1 MKNKASKKK
10 SANKKNKQH
19 EVASGKAEH
28 LAPKTMSKTK
38 ERVFQVIALLIPLI
52 FFVVLEL
59 SLRIVG
65 YGQSMPLFIENPSA
79 PQYMLPRPDVV
90 KRYFPKGKDSPT
102 VTIEVNF
109 FKKEKPVDGLRVFV
123 QGGST
128 AAGYPYGL
136 GASIAGMLDYR
147 MKQSFPDRPVE
158 VISTAMSAVNSYTLL
173 DFADEI
179 IEQSPDAVVIYAGHN
194 EYLGLLGVGSSYS
207 FIDSRGI
214 TLLFL
219 RLKELRTF
227 QLMQAMLWRGANA
240 EEGQKKSTRTFMAK
254 VAKNKNIP
262 KGSVIYERG
271 QAQFKGNMQALIR
284 KYQAAG
290 IPVFISTIAS
300 NLRDH
305 APFESAD
312 VSVEDVAEFR
322 RLLGDLTLEGT
333 TIEDTTILRAPTAEI
348 SALFEFAEA
357 HVSGAMYFELG
368 NALYELGQYLLA
380 KQAYELARDHDLLRF
395 RAPMD
400 TNKVIRELAK
410 QEGVILVDA
419 NAQLDTAAKN
429 GVIGFD
435 LMLEHLHPNV
445 QGYFEIS
452 DAFYH
457 ALQQS
462 NVFGAFP
469 KIIPTEQARNEIP
482 VLAAE
487 EYFGKAKIAE
497 LVSDYPFQ
505 NQPKRVLLP
514 RASTWSEQLGK
525 EYFHDRIGWI
535 QMAHETFKRSKG
547 NPVNESKAA
556 KLIADAIPNE
566 PRASL
571 QAGNALLN
579 AGRPDEAVRYFKR
592 AVEFGAGNADH
603 HIGLIR
609 AYTEQQKYL
618 EAKAALTEAKQALP
632 NNSKLRSVERQ
643 LIKH

>member
-1 MKNKASKKK
+1 MSNKASKKK
-10 SANKKNKQH
+10 ANKAKNKKQS
-19 EVASGKAEH
+19 AKAISAENA
-28 LAPKTMSKTK
+28 APKAISKKK
-38 ERVFQVIALLIPLI
+38 ERIFQVIALLIPFI
-52 FFVVLEL
+52 FFVVLEIG
-59 SLRIVG
+59 LRIVG

-79 PQYMLPRPDVV
+79 PEYMLPRPDVV
-90 KRYFPKGKDSPT
+90 KRYFPKGKDAPT
-102 VTIEVNF
+102 VSIEVNF
-109 FKKEKPVDGLRVFV
+109 FRKEKPADGIRIFV

-158 VISTAMSAVNSYTLL
+158 VVSTAMSAVNSFTLL

-179 IEQSPDAVVIYAGHN
+179 IEQAPDAIVIYAGHN

-207 FIDSRGI
+207 FIDSRGL

-240 EEGQKKSTRTFMAK
+240 EDGQKKKTRTFMAK

-262 KGSVIYERG
+262 KGSVVYERG
-271 QAQFKGNMQALIR
+271 QAQFKGNMQALIN
-284 KYQAAG
+284 KYQDAG

-305 APFESAD
+305 APFESVE
-312 VSVEDVAEFR
+312 VSAEVMANFR
-322 RLLGDLTLEGT
+322 RMLNDFSSNQSAELTE
-333 TIEDTTILRAPTAEI
+333 ASPAVK
-348 SALFEFAEA
+348 ALFDYAEA

-368 NALYELGQYLLA
+368 KALYEKGQYPLA

-400 TNKVIRELAK
+400 TNEVIRELAN

-419 NAQLDTAAKN
+419 NAQLDAAAEN
-429 GVIGFD
+429 GVIGLD

-445 QGYFEIS
+445 KGYFEVS

-457 ALQQS
+457 SLHQS
-462 NVFGAFP
+462 KVLGAFP
-469 KIIPTEQARNEIP
+469 KVISTEQARKEIP

-487 EYFGKAKIAE
+487 EYYGKAKIAE

-535 QMAHETFKRSKG
+535 QVAHETYKRSKG
-547 NPVNESKAA
+547 NPINESKAA

-566 PRASL
+566 PRASK
-571 QAGNALLN
+571 QAGDSLLK
-579 AGRPDEAVRYFKR
+579 AGRPDEAVRYYKR
-592 AVEFGAGNADH
+592 AVEFGADNADH

-609 AYTEQQKYL
+609 AYAKQNKYE
-618 EAKAALTEAKQALP
+618 EAKAAIAAAKKALP
-632 NNSKLRSVERQ
+632 NSSKLRSVERQ
-643 LIKH
+643 LKNL

>member
-1 MKNKASKKK
+1 MKKKNSKKTVKKHVSNSVSVKPVTNESGSSKPLSK
-10 SANKKNKQH
+10 S
-19 EVASGKAEH
+19 
-28 LAPKTMSKTK
+28 K
-38 ERVFQVIALLIPLI
+38 ERAFQIIALLIPFI
-52 FFVVLEL
+52 FFAILEIG
-59 SLRIVG
+59 LRIVG

-79 PQYMLPRPDVV
+79 PSYMLPRPDVV
-90 KRYFPKGKDSPT
+90 KRYFPKGKDAPT

-109 FKKEKPVDGLRVFV
+109 FKKEKPADGIRIFV

-179 IEQSPDAVVIYAGHN
+179 IEQSPDAVVVYAGHN

-219 RLKELRTF
+219 RLKEWRTF

-240 EEGQKKSTRTFMAK
+240 DDKKQKNARTFMAK

-262 KGSVIYERG
+262 LDSVIYERG
-271 QAQFKGNMQALIR
+271 QAQFKGNMQALIS

-305 APFESAD
+305 APFASAPVSES
-312 VSVEDVAEFR
+312 DVAEFR
-322 RLLGDLTLEGT
+322 KK
-333 TIEDTTILRAPTAEI
+333 LRDI
-348 SALFEFAEA
+348 SFENTDAVLSEATPEVNALMAISEQ
-357 HVSGAMYFELG
+357 HTSGEMYFELG
-368 NALYELGQYLLA
+368 KALYDQGQF
-380 KQAYELARDHDLLRF
+380 KLARNAYVMAREHDLLRF
-395 RAPMD
+395 RAPLD
-400 TNKVIRELAK
+400 TNNVIRELAK
-410 QEGVILVDA
+410 QEGVTLVEA
-419 NAQLDTAAKN
+419 SEQLDSAAKN

-457 ALQQS
+457 ALRKS
-462 NVFGAFP
+462 KLFGNFP
-469 KIIPTEQARNEIP
+469 KTIPTEQARKEIP
-482 VLAAE
+482 VLDAE
-487 EYFGKAKIAE
+487 EYYGRAKIAE
-497 LVSDYPFQ
+497 LVSDYPFS

-525 EYFHDRIGWI
+525 EYFHDRVGWI
-535 QMAHETFKRSKG
+535 QVAHETYKRSKG
-547 NPVNESKAA
+547 NPINESKAA

-566 PRASL
+566 SRASH
-571 QAGNALLN
+571 QAGVSLMK
-579 AGRPDEAVRYFKR
+579 AGRADEAVRYFTR
-592 AVEFGAGNADH
+592 AVEFDVKNVEYH
-603 HIGLIR
+603 LSLIR
-609 AYTEQQKYL
+609 AYLKQNKMKGAQSAL
-618 EAKAALTEAKQALP
+618 AKAQEALP
-632 NNSKLRSVERQ
+632 DNIKLRNIARQ
-643 LIKH
+643 VGRSS